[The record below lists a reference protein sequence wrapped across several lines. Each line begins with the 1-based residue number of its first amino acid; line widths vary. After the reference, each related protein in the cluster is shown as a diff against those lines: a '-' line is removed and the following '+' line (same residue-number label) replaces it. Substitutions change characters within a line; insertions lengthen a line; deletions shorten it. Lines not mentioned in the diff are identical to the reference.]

1 MVENNADIFLISKTK
16 LNDSFPSFQF
26 KICDFSMPYRYD
38 RNSMGGGILLY
49 IRDDISAKLLKD
61 DFGTNI
67 ENLSFEIYSKFVLQW
82 LLQSA

>member
-1 MVENNADIFLISKTK
+1 
-16 LNDSFPSFQF
+16 
-26 KICDFSMPYRYD
+26 MPYRYD

-67 ENLSFEIYSKFVLQW
+67 ENFSFEIYSKIVLQW